1 MDIKIIPRK
10 LKGRL
15 DALPSKSHAHRVLI
29 AQKLAR
35 MQNGEA
41 ANADNAHGS
50 GIPTF
55 SKDIEATKNCLA
67 QLDSGSPRL
76 NCI

>member
-35 MQNGEA
+35 MQDISKKPRA
-41 ANADNAHGS
+41 AAQTVIRSRPLQIA
-50 GIPTF
+50 PP
-55 SKDIEATKNCLA
+55 LA
-67 QLDSGSPRL
+67 NTLDRPGKM
-76 NCI
+76 